1 MHPSYEAERR
11 GIADEGTRAERAG
24 VPVPSAARTAAA
36 TRPAVVDP
44 APVPRDTD
52 YASVFVSDQPIVVQH
67 TRLDSRR
74 AEIALMSTMAFAQ
87 S

>member
-1 MHPSYEAERR
+1 
-11 GIADEGTRAERAG
+11 
-24 VPVPSAARTAAA
+24 
-36 TRPAVVDP
+36 
-44 APVPRDTD
+44 VPRDTD